1 MPDITGAYMQILFYI
16 NFGIFLANEVMEE
29 SRGKNEV
36 KSSEVAKVSS
46 KLGLW
51 LVATTKR
58 GALRFDTVLLFREKN
73 L

>member
-16 NFGIFLANEVMEE
+16 NFGIFLANEVTEE
-29 SRGKNEV
+29 TKGRNEV

-51 LVATTKR
+51 LVATTKKAGGSHR
-58 GALRFDTVLLFREKN
+58 TTCP
-73 L
+73 